1 MVRESCGSPLRFFFY
16 AFASPLLSRRK
27 TVGWAK
33 TVKTVETVR
42 R

>member
-1 MVRESCGSPLRFFFY
+1 MVRESCRAPLRFFP
-16 AFASPLLSRRK
+16 ALASPLLSRRK